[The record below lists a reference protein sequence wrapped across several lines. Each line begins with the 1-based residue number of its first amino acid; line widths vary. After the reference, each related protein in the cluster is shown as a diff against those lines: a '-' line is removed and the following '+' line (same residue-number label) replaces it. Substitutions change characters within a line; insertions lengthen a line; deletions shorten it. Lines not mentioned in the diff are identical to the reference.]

1 MYKITITQLNE
12 IQKLLTEVVNMSAED
27 VDKLTTK
34 LLRLKIKARALR
46 EKNNRIY
53 NLK

>member
-12 IQKLLTEVVNMSAED
+12 IQKLLTEVVN
-27 VDKLTTK
+27 
-34 LLRLKIKARALR
+34 KARALR